1 MKPTHIIT
9 DIHVLDHHGV
19 ARKRLIGKP
28 CAIISEHRRH
38 GANIEPEWKSLCLLV
53 FNCTMFTHDNPD
65 GSLECNFY
73 KVKVEAVPMPFH
85 QDQFVGDFEPHSNQE
100 HFDGPVAKEYDPGI

>member
-1 MKPTHIIT
+1 
-9 DIHVLDHHGV
+9 
-19 ARKRLIGKP
+19 
-28 CAIISEHRRH
+28 
-38 GANIEPEWKSLCLLV
+38 
-53 FNCTMFTHDNPD
+53 MFTHDNPD